1 MSEAKSNARWLRN
14 ASKGIE
20 GGGVFGLH
28 KLDVPRLLEI
38 ADALEQ
44 RDALLE
50 ACKAAEPV
58 IEFMVNHGMEHLFG
72 NLTQLRA
79 AIALTEQESKDE

>member
-28 KLDVPRLLEI
+28 KHDVPRLLEI

-50 ACKAAEPV
+50 ACKAAEKAIGGECDIKDCENCKAYRKLV
-58 IEFMVNHGMEHLFG
+58 
-72 NLTQLRA
+72 A
-79 AIALTEQESKDE
+79 AIALAEQEPTQ